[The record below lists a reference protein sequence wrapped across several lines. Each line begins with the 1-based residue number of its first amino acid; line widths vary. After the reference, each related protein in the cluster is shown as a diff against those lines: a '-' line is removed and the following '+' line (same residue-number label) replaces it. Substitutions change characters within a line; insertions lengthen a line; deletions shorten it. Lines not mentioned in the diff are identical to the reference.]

1 MLARFRPDP
10 ATVSALE
17 AIDGDTDDHGYP
29 TIGPGV
35 VTADWRKRRMIGC
48 GQLTGMFFVPAL
60 TKSLAALR
68 KAFMSRAAELGVPD
82 VDAAAVRLAQPRALT
97 QEISQWAYKAQFD
110 TPPGRFDGV
119 QFQSR
124 HSDDQPC
131 GQSTSATAPHGMAR
145 SSHTELP
152 PSTGTTMTCGKRW
165 KSTASRGDDPA
176 PRPPHGVPAADCL
189 PAAPMSSSR
198 CAAITR
204 LYCS

>member
-10 ATVSALE
+10 ATVSALD
-17 AIDGDTDDHGYP
+17 AIDGDTDDQGYP

-68 KAFMSRAAELGVPD
+68 NAFMGRAAELGVPD
-82 VDAAAVRLAQPRALT
+82 VDAAAVRLARPRALT

-124 HSDDQPC
+124 HSDDQTLWAIYERDC
-131 GQSTSATAPHGMAR
+131 TA
-145 SSHTELP
+145 
-152 PSTGTTMTCGKRW
+152 
-165 KSTASRGDDPA
+165 
-176 PRPPHGVPAADCL
+176 RPGRLITH
-189 PAAPMSSSR
+189 R
-198 CAAITR
+198 TAAIDWDNDDLRQAMEIRGLTWG
-204 LYCS
+204 

>member
-1 MLARFRPDP
+1 MWRVGHQQSPWDFTSWEFATAGRFDGRWDDPDGVWRSLYVAETELGCYLEVLARFRPDP
-10 ATVSALE
+10 ATVSALD

-82 VDAAAVRLAQPRALT
+82 VDAAAVRLARPRALT

-110 TPPGRFDGV
+110 TPGAVRRSPVPVPTQRRSNLVGNLRA
-119 QFQSR
+119 R
-124 HSDDQPC
+124 PHRTAWPAHHTPNC
-131 GQSTSATAPHGMAR
+131 PHPLGQR
-145 SSHTELP
+145 
-152 PSTGTTMTCGKRW
+152 
-165 KSTASRGDDPA
+165 
-176 PRPPHGVPAADCL
+176 
-189 PAAPMSSSR
+189 
-198 CAAITR
+198 
-204 LYCS
+204 